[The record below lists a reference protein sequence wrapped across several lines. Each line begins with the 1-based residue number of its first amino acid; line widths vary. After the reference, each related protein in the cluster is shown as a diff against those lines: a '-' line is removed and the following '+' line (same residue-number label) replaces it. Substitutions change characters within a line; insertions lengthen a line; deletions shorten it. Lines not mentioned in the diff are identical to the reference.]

1 MKLGKRHIGI
11 IAIVAVGIAVFAT
24 TQFNQDS
31 DIILKKNPEIE
42 IHNTDEKLTENEQA
56 AINMVQNYKGQDNKG
71 DTLAFVIGNIVS
83 SKYSEEV
90 IYSPSTK
97 LGWAAFTDPDGENMY
112 GVTFEF
118 VSDTDEFSFLWYV
131 NLKTNDIVAASDG
144 AEQLLDLVNSS

>member
-11 IAIVAVGIAVFAT
+11 IAVVAVGIAVFAT
-24 TQFNQDS
+24 TQFNQGS
-31 DIILKKNPEIE
+31 DVILKKNPEIE
-42 IHNTDEKLTENEQA
+42 IHNTDEELTENEQA
-56 AINMVQNYKGQDNKG
+56 AISMVQNYKGQDNKG
-71 DTLAFVIGNIVS
+71 DALAFVIGNIVS

-144 AEQLLDLVNSS
+144 AEQLLDIVNSS